1 MKKVGI
7 VGPSYNQGRFLK
19 TCLDSLLAQ
28 KGVEVQIALMDGGS
42 TDETKEILACYA
54 SNCRYV
60 RSRRDEG
67 QSAAINEGMLHLSQC
82 EYVGWLNSDD
92 ALAPEGLAQLAAA
105 LEQDP
110 QASAAYGEAQFWDAE
125 NEIIGKYPT
134 RPFDRL
140 ALAKG
145 CFICQPATL
154 IRREAWET
162 LQGLREKLH
171 MCMDYDLWWRLLKL
185 GPLLY
190 VPKIVAFSRDYA
202 ATKTRS
208 YPLRHVL
215 EAQALLEEHNG
226 NVPWNWFLEEVVW
239 HWKVQHQRRP
249 DRYEKLK
256 LLWKTGLRWLYYR
269 RHGL

>member
-7 VGPSYNQGRFLK
+7 VVPSYNQGRFLK

-42 TDETKEILACYA
+42 TDETKQILSGYA
-54 SNCRYV
+54 SRCQYV

-140 ALAKG
+140 ALTKG

-162 LQGLREKLH
+162 LQGLREELH

-226 NVPWNWFLEEVVW
+226 NIPWNWFLEEVVW
-239 HWKVQHQRRP
+239 HWKVQNQRRP
-249 DRYEKLK
+249 DRYEKVK